1 MDTATDWDSARYQ
14 CQCQGNYDLAS
25 ITSDAEND
33 FVNTL
38 AGANEVWIGLN
49 DKQTQETYVWSD
61 GTAFDT
67 SVFNKWD
74 NNQPSNTNGQQ
85 DCVAMRTDGKWD
97 DLKCNKDYKFV
108 CETSTSTST
117 NPPVSTC
124 TTPAPTTTPA
134 PLTIPETEKCDSG
147 WLHSGT
153 KCLKFFAANATFDE
167 ARKSCKCDNAG
178 ELVSVPDE
186 ARNTLVKQLT
196 GGKVKTWIGGT
207 DAVTEGTFTWTDGTA
222 WSFTKWMNANQP
234 NNGGTDGNQDCV
246 IIREDGTWDDVDC
259 ATQRSYVC
267 EKDEKSTTS
276 TSTSSASST
285 VAPPSTGACACAA
298 GWTPS
303 FVTNACYKRGEDSS
317 GLTWQAAEARCQVW
331 KCCSNIIIYHTRYRL
346 TNPLILQV

>member
-1 MDTATDWDSARYQ
+1 MDIATDWDSARYQ

-74 NNQPSNTNGQQ
+74 SNQPSNTNGQQ

-186 ARNTLVKQLT
+186 ARNTLIKQLT

-303 FVTNACYKRGEDSS
+303 FVTNACYKRGEDSA
-317 GLTWQAAEARCQVW
+317 GLTWGAAEARCQVR
-331 KCCSNIIIYHTRYRL
+331 KCWAIGLNL
-346 TNPLILQV
+346 N